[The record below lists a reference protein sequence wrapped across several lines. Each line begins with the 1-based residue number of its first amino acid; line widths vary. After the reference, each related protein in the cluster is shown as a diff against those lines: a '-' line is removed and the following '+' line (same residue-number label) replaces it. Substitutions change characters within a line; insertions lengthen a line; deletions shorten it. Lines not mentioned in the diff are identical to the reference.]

1 MKAILKF
8 NLPEDA
14 LQYRHAFHAED
25 LAIALWEV
33 SQYLRGVDKYN
44 TGDDIEK
51 IRENFYDILN
61 SYDINLDNLIE

>member
-8 NLPEDA
+8 NLPEERDLYKA
-14 LQYRHAFHAED
+14 AFHSSDMAM
-25 LAIALWEV
+25 ALWDI

-51 IRENFYDILN
+51 IRESFCDILN
-61 SYDINLDNLIE
+61 TYDINLDNLIE